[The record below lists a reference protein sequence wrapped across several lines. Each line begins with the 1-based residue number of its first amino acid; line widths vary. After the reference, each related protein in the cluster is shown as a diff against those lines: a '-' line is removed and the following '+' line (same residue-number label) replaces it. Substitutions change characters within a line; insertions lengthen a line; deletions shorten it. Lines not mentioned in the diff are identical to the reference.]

1 MARFI
6 TGTVQQLAGK
16 LTVNGKVLDATEINM
31 MARLMEGLTFKKVG
45 IVKKEGERGRPANI
59 WQVDTE
65 TAAWFEC
72 DDSNGVEASD
82 TDAPAYVKAEKVPKA
97 ANAA

>member
-16 LTVNGKVLDATEINM
+16 LNVNGKVLDAAEINM
-31 MARLMEGLTFKKVG
+31 MCRLMDGLTFKKVG
-45 IVKKEGERGRPANI
+45 VVKKEGERGRPATI

-72 DDSNGVEASD
+72 ADTNGVEASD
-82 TDAPAYVKAEKVPKA
+82 TDAPAYVKPVKAPKA
-97 ANAA
+97 AAAA